1 MNEQTASQR
10 WHGKLIGV
18 IAGVV
23 LLRAEPLL
31 GALLGLLIGHALD
44 DRWFATRAADPYRV
58 LGLTDAASDAEIDAA
73 RRRLIARHHPDRA
86 DRHDRH
92 RHERRLCE
100 INAAYDRIRILRER
114 PRT

>member
-1 MNEQTASQR
+1 VNEQTASQR

-18 IAGVV
+18 IAGLA

-31 GALLGLLIGHALD
+31 GALLGLLIGQAFD
-44 DRWFATRAADPYRV
+44 ARWFATRVADPYRV
-58 LGLTDAASDAEIDAA
+58 LGLTEAASDAEITAA

-86 DRHDRH
+86 DGHDRH

-100 INAAYDRIRILRER
+100 INAAYDRIRILRAT